1 MCVIA
6 LLQCGNFSSWGN
18 RMRTNWRLAAAL
30 TWLTAVLVG
39 CGGGT
44 EGAAVTTAAPEQ
56 MQRWVQPADAVQDV
70 PSIQLRLQDS
80 ALLPTA
86 SSVKLGPLMQTQ
98 AAATAEVGVPLLI
111 GAARDVPATATSSA
125 TQQQF
130 KWKTTASGGQVGA
143 ISFAAEGAKG
153 LRLGVLVKQL
163 PGGAVL
169 RVYSQAKPGEV
180 FQISGQEVLQRIDAN
195 VRAGDNS
202 EEAHTWWTPDLSTGS
217 ESTLEIELPAGVATQ
232 TLDIAVPRLSHVFVD
247 LQALTE
253 GADAL
258 QAIGDAQT
266 CNLDAN
272 CYSDLVSE
280 RNAVARML
288 FVQGGL
294 SYLCTGTLLNDR
306 FSTGTPYFLTANHCI
321 STQTVA
327 STLQTDWFYRSSSC
341 RSGVL
346 SAASTKRTGGATLL
360 YASGS
365 TDTAFMRLNDT
376 PPAGATFAGWD
387 SNAVVVNAAISSLH
401 HPRGD
406 LLKYTTGSVSG
417 LYNCDIGSETFTCT
431 AAAAGNFM
439 RVGFSQGITE
449 GGSSGSSIFRG
460 GYVVGTLT
468 GGASS
473 CSAGVGSGYGVYGRF
488 DVPYKAA
495 LNRWLWPQAAATR
508 TSIYR
513 FYNTATGAHFF
524 TSSAAERDSVIA
536 NLKTFNYEGTAFYAY
551 DTQVTD
557 SSPVFRF
564 YNPRTAAH
572 FFTIS
577 ADERDWVQRTY
588 PFFQYEGPSWYAQT
602 AGSNGATA
610 MYRFYLPKTGTHFY
624 TISAAE
630 RDYVIQSLKEYQYE
644 GTGYYAWTS
653 Q

>member
-1 MCVIA
+1 
-6 LLQCGNFSSWGN
+6 
-18 RMRTNWRLAAAL
+18 MRTNWRLAAAF
-30 TWLTAVLVG
+30 TWLAAVLVG

-44 EGAAVTTAAPEQ
+44 EGAAVTTAAPAQ
-56 MQRWVQPADAVQDV
+56 MQSWVQPADAVQDV

-80 ALLPTA
+80 AALPAA

-98 AAATAEVGVPLLI
+98 TAATAEAGVPMLI

-130 KWKTTASGGQVGA
+130 KWKTTASGGNVGA
-143 ISFAAEGAKG
+143 ISFSAEGAKS

-163 PGGAVL
+163 PGGAML
-169 RVYSQAKPGEV
+169 RVYSRANPGQV

-195 VRAGDNS
+195 VRAGDTS
-202 EEAHTWWTPDLSTGS
+202 EEAHTWWTPDLSTGE
-217 ESTLEIELPAGVATQ
+217 ESTLEVELPAGVATQ

-253 GADAL
+253 GSDAL

-280 RNAVARML
+280 RSAVARML
-288 FVQGGL
+288 FVEGGL
-294 SYLCTGTLLNDR
+294 GYLCTGTLLNDR
-306 FSTGTPYFLTANHCI
+306 FTSGTPYFLTANHCI

-341 RSGVL
+341 RSSTL

-365 TDTAFMRLNDT
+365 TDTSFMRLNDT

-387 SNAVVVNAAISSLH
+387 SNTVAVNAAISSLH
-401 HPRGD
+401 HPKGD

-417 LYNCDIGSETFTCT
+417 FYNCDIGGATFTCN
-431 AAAAGNFM
+431 AAAAGNFI
-439 RVGFSQGITE
+439 RVAFSQGITE

-468 GGASS
+468 GGTAS

-488 DVPYKAA
+488 DVPYNAS
-495 LNRWLWPQAAATR
+495 LNQWLWPTTAADR
-508 TSIYR
+508 SRIYR

-524 TSSAAERDSVIA
+524 TRSAAERDSVIA
-536 NLKTFNYEGTAFYAY
+536 NLKSFNYEGVAFYAY
-551 DTQVTD
+551 STAYAN

-577 ADERDWVQRTY
+577 ADERDWVMRTY
-588 PFFQYEGPSWYAQT
+588 PFFQFEGPAWYAQT
-602 AGSNGATA
+602 AATNGATA

-644 GTGYYAWTS
+644 GPAYFAWTS
-653 Q
+653 L

>member
-1 MCVIA
+1 
-6 LLQCGNFSSWGN
+6 
-18 RMRTNWRLAAAL
+18 MRTNWRIAAAL

-44 EGAAVTTAAPEQ
+44 EGAAVITAAPAQ
-56 MQRWVQPADAVQDV
+56 MQSWVQPADAVQDV

-80 ALLPTA
+80 ASLPTA

-98 AAATAEVGVPLLI
+98 TAATAEVGVPLLI

-130 KWKTTASGGQVGA
+130 IWKTTASGSQVGA
-143 ISFAAEGAKG
+143 ISFSAGGAKS

-169 RVYSQAKPGEV
+169 RVYSQANPGQV

-202 EEAHTWWTPDLSTGS
+202 EEAHTWWTPDLGTGE
-217 ESTLEIELPAGVATQ
+217 ESTLEIELPVGVATQ

-253 GADAL
+253 GANAL
-258 QAIGDAQT
+258 QEIGDAQT

-272 CYSDLVSE
+272 CYSNLVSE
-280 RNAVARML
+280 RNAVARMRY
-288 FVQGGL
+288 VVGGRG
-294 SYLCTGTLLNDR
+294 YLCTGTLLNDR
-306 FSTGTPYFLTANHCI
+306 LSSGTPYFLTADHCI

-341 RSGVL
+341 RSGAL
-346 SAASTKRTGGATLL
+346 SAASATRTGGATLL
-360 YASGS
+360 YASS
-365 TDTAFMRLNDT
+365 TTDTAFMRLNDT

-387 SNAVVVNAAISSLH
+387 ATTVTVGSAISSLH
-401 HPRGD
+401 HPAGD
-406 LLKYTTGSVSG
+406 LLKYTAGSMAGV
-417 LYNCDIGSETFTCT
+417 YNCTLGNPFSCSS
-431 AAAAGNFM
+431 AATGNFYQ
-439 RVGFSQGITE
+439 VGFSQGITE
-449 GGSSGSSIFRG
+449 GGSSGSSIFRN
-460 GYVVGTLT
+460 GYVVGTLK
-468 GGASS
+468 GGSSS
-473 CSAGVGSGYGVYGRF
+473 CTAAGGSGYGIYGRF

-495 LNRWLWPQAAATR
+495 LNQWLWPQAAATR

-536 NLKTFNYEGTAFYAY
+536 NLKTFNYEGPAFYAY
-551 DTQVTD
+551 STQAVD

-564 YNPRTAAH
+564 YNPKTAAH

-588 PFFQYEGPSWYAQT
+588 PFFQYEGPAWYAQT

-630 RDYVIQSLKEYQYE
+630 RDYVIQQLKEYQYE

-653 Q
+653 R